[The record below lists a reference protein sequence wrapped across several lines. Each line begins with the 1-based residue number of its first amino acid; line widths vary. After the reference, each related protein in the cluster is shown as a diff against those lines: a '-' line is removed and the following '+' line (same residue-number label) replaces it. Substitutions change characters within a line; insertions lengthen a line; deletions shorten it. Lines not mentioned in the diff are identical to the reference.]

1 MSSRSQGNGGG
12 PPSSPAGTPPPSTN
26 ATSPAITSGT
36 GLFGFAQHAHG
47 LFTSPAAA
55 SINQATQQVV
65 TLSGNAS
72 TLTKEQLKPAVE
84 AYQNLDDF
92 AIQAFLSL
100 LSLLCSTLL
109 AVYPCLFG
117 EDDLLPL
124 FLIEESCAAAF
135 FVGFPDSIV
144 ARYR

>member
-1 MSSRSQGNGGG
+1 M
-12 PPSSPAGTPPPSTN
+12 
-26 ATSPAITSGT
+26 
-36 GLFGFAQHAHG
+36 
-47 LFTSPAAA
+47 
-55 SINQATQQVV
+55 NQATSQVV
-65 TLSGNAS
+65 TLSSNAS

-100 LSLLCSTLL
+100 LSLLCSHLL

-117 EDDLLPL
+117 DFGEDLLPL

-144 ARYR
+144 ATYR